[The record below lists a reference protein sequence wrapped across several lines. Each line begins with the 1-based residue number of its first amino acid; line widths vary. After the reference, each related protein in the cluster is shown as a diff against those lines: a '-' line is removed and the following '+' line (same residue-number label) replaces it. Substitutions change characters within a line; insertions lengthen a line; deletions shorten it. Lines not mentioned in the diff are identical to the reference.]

1 MHTSSLGIGRFI
13 SGAGDPGA
21 VAAVQVGGQAASV
34 ADGLLTRWWLRFA
47 GSGCGNREDER
58 SDERGDQGCEE

>member
-21 VAAVQVGGQAASV
+21 VAAVQVGGRAAGV
-34 ADGLLTRWWLRFA
+34 VDGLVTRWWLRFVG
-47 GSGCGNREDER
+47 GSCGDGEDER
-58 SDERGDQGCEE
+58 SDERDD